1 MSKKKEVFRRLSV
14 SDFVVTSEDNE
25 RMQGYAKIYDQE
37 GNLITET
44 EIYLIGY
51 EFEDGEE
58 CNEDG
63 TEL

>member
-1 MSKKKEVFRRLSV
+1 MSKKEVFRRLSV
-14 SDFVVTSEDNE
+14 SDFVVSEKENE
-25 RMQGYAKIYDQE
+25 NMQGYAKIYDQE

-44 EIYLIGY
+44 EIYLVGY